1 MGQRFKLMS
10 PNYKTLKAQEK
21 IFTLLGLVMIS
32 EHDIKSICHK
42 EKNRHNVKINL
53 TCIGTYIY
61 THKSIY
67 RHTRI
72 HIHVYVCA
80 ILLSAWGILVPQPEI
95 EPGSSAVKSR
105 SPKHCIIREFP
116 ILHRFYH
123 THTNSLIS
131 TRI

>member
-21 IFTLLGLVMIS
+21 IFTLLCLVMIS
-32 EHDIKSICHK
+32 EHDIKSTCHK

-61 THKSIY
+61 THTSIY

-80 ILLSAWGILVPQPEI
+80 ILLSA
-95 EPGSSAVKSR
+95 
-105 SPKHCIIREFP
+105 
-116 ILHRFYH
+116 
-123 THTNSLIS
+123 
-131 TRI
+131 